1 MASNKPLLHYGLV
14 GALCWVLF
22 CSPFFHKSPVVGK
35 LDWLVQNRNTINP
48 MPRLL
53 TRDIIEAYR
62 LHKLLPLL
70 LKECRSINSAQNELR
85 WLTEAVGDKNSN
97 LRRVWQ
103 RLYQKPC
110 QTILSSVCRAR
121 SKGMPLQYI
130 LGDQPFGDLEI
141 LCEKGVLIPRFA
153 LFTHI
158 YLDLLTAMANC
169 FCAKDQKQK
178 HIPFLLATYWCRIN
192 SLPWRELVN
201 RQSRHVHCAYW
212 ISVLGQDAS
221 HYYYMPCLLLISS
234 PFLSLVLISVPLRY
248 VWPIWTL
255 SITFSEACYRIGH
268 AKRSNFVKAM
278 CLMVTSGMFQELMK
292 S

>member
-1 MASNKPLLHYGLV
+1 
-14 GALCWVLF
+14 
-22 CSPFFHKSPVVGK
+22 
-35 LDWLVQNRNTINP
+35 

-192 SLPWRELVN
+192 SLP
-201 RQSRHVHCAYW
+201 
-212 ISVLGQDAS
+212 
-221 HYYYMPCLLLISS
+221 
-234 PFLSLVLISVPLRY
+234 
-248 VWPIWTL
+248 
-255 SITFSEACYRIGH
+255 
-268 AKRSNFVKAM
+268 
-278 CLMVTSGMFQELMK
+278 
-292 S
+292 